1 MSIQLITV
9 MLFVVFVMLLV
20 SGLPLAWVMGATSVI
35 FALILFD
42 TNVMIMMVVRIYALM
57 LDYALVAVPLFIF
70 MGNILLRAE
79 IAGSMFKAIYIWSG
93 GLRGGLAI
101 ASVVAC
107 ALMAAMVGVVGAEI
121 VTMGLISLPMM
132 LEKKYDNKI
141 ALGSICAG
149 GGLATLIPPSV
160 VFIIYGMLSSV
171 SIGELYIAGIIPGLV
186 LGGLFILYI
195 LIKVWINPDLAP
207 PASEEERQLPL
218 KTKIALARGLVMP
231 FILIILVLGSI
242 YFGVATPTEAASLGC
257 VGAMACAAVNKK
269 LTLSMIKDSL
279 WSTVLV
285 TCMIIWLLFGSQ
297 TIIGIYT
304 LAGGT
309 EFVKNAML
317 ALPFGKWGTLIV
329 MQLIWIILGCLIDW
343 IGVLMLTLP
352 LFLPVLQEL
361 EVNLVWFGVVFCMNM
376 HISYLSPPFA
386 PSVFYLKGVTPN
398 GISVVDIYKSI
409 FPYLWLTVI
418 ALVLIMV
425 FPELSLWLPS
435 KMVTK

>member
-9 MLFVVFVMLLV
+9 MLFVVFLVLLV

-70 MGNILLRAE
+70 MGNILQRAE
-79 IAGSMFKAIYIWSG
+79 IAGSMFKAIHIWSG
-93 GLRGGLAI
+93 RLRGGLAI
-101 ASVVAC
+101 ATVIAC

-160 VFIIYGMLSSV
+160 VFIIYGMLCSV

-195 LIKVWINPDLAP
+195 LIKVWINPNLAP
-207 PASEEERQLPL
+207 AASEEERQLPL
-218 KTKIALARGLVMP
+218 KTKISLARGLVMP

-242 YFGVATPTEAASLGC
+242 YFGVATPTEAASIGC
-257 VGAMACAAVNKK
+257 VGAMVCAAVNKK

-317 ALPFGKWGTLIV
+317 ALPFGKLGTLIV

-343 IGVLMLTLP
+343 IGILMLTLP

-361 EVNLVWFGVVFCMNM
+361 EVDLVWFGVVFCMNM

-386 PSVFYLKGVTPN
+386 PSVFYLKGVAPD